1 LTSCDARAFPR
12 RGACAARLVSVLACL
27 IILPLTGQ
35 ALFAQQAQ
43 PDTYAGFDGQNVS
56 SVEVAARPEV
66 DVQAMRK
73 LIQQQSAKPFST
85 TAIRQSAA
93 ALEQTHLFSQ
103 VQVSVEPEND
113 GLRVLFVLQ
122 PADYVGIIQF
132 SGTGTRFPYTELLQ
146 AVNIPEQSPFVP
158 ELEDQAQKGLL
169 DFLHKRGYFTAAVQT
184 QVQRDEQHKIV
195 NLIFQCRL
203 EQQARV
209 REIVF
214 DGLSQQESADV
225 RGALRGVWARLKH
238 VSLRPGQKYSE
249 PKVTKSIDFIRD
261 HLRKGNRLAPQ
272 VRLAAAVYDPDSNRV
287 DITFRVTPAP
297 QVSVRI
303 SGATLSNRTLQRLVP
318 IYEENSVD
326 QDLID
331 EGQRNLKSYFQSRG
345 YFDVSVDSHF
355 EKQGATAS
363 IVYEISRG
371 TKHRVTGVYFNGNH
385 WFSDKQLETHVF
397 IKKGFLFSRGSYS
410 EQLLS
415 KSKDSLTRL
424 YNDAGFGSVLIR
436 PQVEDF
442 RPEVDVTFEI
452 AEGPQDKVAT
462 LQVIGNKTQTLA
474 ALTRKHPLHLQPGNP
489 YSQHLLE
496 VDRSQLLAA
505 YLDRGYLN
513 VNFVSSVSPVPSD
526 PHKMNVT
533 FTMEEGPQARVSD
546 VILLGE
552 QHTRPQFLQKIYG
565 AQITADEPLSETKFL
580 QSESDLYDLGI
591 FDWAS
596 VKPLRPIVD
605 QDQEEVLVKVHE
617 SPLNSIDIGGGLEII
632 PRDGNVPA
640 NSVVVPGIPPI
651 SLGNKFTVS
660 QNSYVGP
667 RFTFDFSRHDLLGR
681 AETATIGTVLSRL
694 DQRVFFTYTDPHLDG
709 SSWSSLLNFS
719 AERTTENPIF
729 TAELGQVSFQVEK
742 ALNKKH
748 TSNLILR
755 YSFER
760 TNLYKIIIPDLV
772 LPQDQH
778 VRLSTLEVEYV
789 RDKRDNPLDAHH
801 GIYQSFDFGVTPKA
815 FWSSANFVRFLGQT
829 SFYKPLKSWLVW
841 ANNFHLGL
849 AKPFSGSDVPLSER
863 FFSGGADSLR
873 GFPINA
879 AGPQRPVPVCS
890 NPADPSTC
898 TLISVPEGGD
908 MLFIFNSE
916 ARFPLPFK
924 QGLGGV
930 LFYDGGNVYSN
941 INLRQFADD
950 FTHSIGIGLRYKTPV
965 GPVRFDVGYRITS
978 VPGVSAKQYF
988 VSLGQSF

>member
-1 LTSCDARAFPR
+1 MPVPIRRRRARA
-12 RGACAARLVSVLACL
+12 AKLASVLACL
-27 IILPLTGQ
+27 IFLPATTQPL
-35 ALFAQQAQ
+35 LAQQAQ
-43 PDTYAGFDGQNVS
+43 PDIYAGFNGQNVS
-56 SVEVAARPEV
+56 GVEIAARPEV
-66 DVQAMRK
+66 DIQAMRK
-73 LIQQQSAKPFST
+73 LIQQQSGKPFSM
-85 TAIRQSAA
+85 AAVRESVA
-93 ALEQTHLFSQ
+93 ALQQTHLFSQ
-103 VQVSVEPEND
+103 VQLSIESEKD

-132 SGTGTRFPYTELLQ
+132 PGTGTRFAYTELLQ
-146 AVNIPEQSPFVP
+146 AVNIPEQSAFVP
-158 ELEDQAQKGLL
+158 ELEDRGEKGLL
-169 DFLHKRGYFTAAVQT
+169 DFLRKRGYFTAAVQA
-184 QVQRDEQHKIV
+184 QEQRDEPHRIV

-203 EQQARV
+203 GEQAKV

-214 DGLSQQESADV
+214 DGLSQQESANV
-225 RGALRGVWARLKH
+225 RGALRGFWAKLKR

-249 PKVTKSIDFIRD
+249 PKVTKSIDFIRN
-261 HLRKGNRLAPQ
+261 HLRKGNQLAPQ
-272 VRLAAAVYDPDSNRV
+272 VRLASTAYDRDSNKV
-287 DITFRVTPAP
+287 DITFAVTPAP

-303 SGATLSNRTLQRLVP
+303 SGVKLSKRTLQRLVP
-318 IYEENSVD
+318 MYEENSVD

-331 EGQRNLKSYFQSRG
+331 EGQRNLKSYFQSKG
-345 YFDVSVDSHF
+345 YFDVTVDSHF
-355 EKQGATAS
+355 QKQDGMANV
-363 IVYEISRG
+363 VYEISRKA
-371 TKHRVTGVYFNGNH
+371 KHRVTGVYFHGNH
-385 WFSDKQLETHVF
+385 YFSDKQLQTHVF
-397 IKKGFLFSRGSYS
+397 VKKGLLFSRGSYS

-415 KSKDSLTRL
+415 KSKDSLMQL
-424 YNDAGFGSVLIR
+424 YKDAAFASVSIR
-436 PQVEDF
+436 PKVADF
-442 RPEVDVTFEI
+442 RPQVDVTFEI
-452 AEGPQDKVAT
+452 AEGPQDKVAS
-462 LQVIGNKTQTLA
+462 LQVVGNRTQPLA
-474 ALTRKHPLHLQPGNP
+474 ALTRKHPLHLQPGKP

-496 VDRSQLLAA
+496 MDRNQLLAA

-513 VNFVSSVSPVPSD
+513 VKFESSVSPVPGD

-533 FTMEEGPQARVSD
+533 FTMEEGPQAHVSD

-552 QHTRPQFLQKIYG
+552 QHTRPQFLEKIYG
-565 AQITADEPLSETKFL
+565 AQIEREQPVSETKFL

-596 VKPLRPIVD
+596 IRTLRPIVD
-605 QDQEEVLVKVHE
+605 QAQEEVLVKVHE
-617 SPLNSIDIGGGLEII
+617 SPLNSIDIGGGLEVI
-632 PRDGNVPA
+632 PRAGNVPT

-660 QNSYVGP
+660 QKSYVGP
-667 RFTFDFSRHDLLGR
+667 RFTFDFSRHDLRGR

-694 DQRVFFTYTDPHLDG
+694 DQRVFFTYTDPHLHG

-729 TAELGQVSFQVEK
+729 TAELGQASFQVEK

-755 YSFER
+755 YSFQR
-760 TNLYKIIIPDLV
+760 TDLSNIIIPDLV

-778 VRLSTLEVEYV
+778 VRLSTLEVEFV
-789 RDKRDNPLDAHH
+789 RDNRDNPLDAHH

-815 FWSSANFVRFLGQT
+815 FGSSANFVRFLGQT
-829 SFYKPLKSWLVW
+829 SLYKPIKPWLVW
-841 ANNFHLGL
+841 ANNFRLGL

-890 NPADPSTC
+890 NPADQSTC

-924 QGLGGV
+924 EGLGGV
-930 LFYDGGNVYSN
+930 IFYDGGNVYSN
-941 INLRQFADD
+941 INLRQFAED

-978 VPGVSAKQYF
+978 VPGISTTQYF
-988 VSLGQSF
+988 VSIGQSF